1 MKHRVAERRRKY
13 HTTLARLKHD
23 RRGNVVAITAAA
35 ILPMIGVIGGAIDT
49 SRLYLTKSR
58 LQAACDSAVLAGR
71 KAMTTN
77 IYTTTARTRANGMFN
92 FNFQD
97 ADYQTTGT
105 SFVTAADQDGRLNGT
120 ASTNVPMTLMKMFGF
135 GDRPMQV
142 TCSADIQVPNID
154 IVFVLDVTGSMNG
167 TMGTGTR
174 LTALKQAAKDFADV
188 MDAALIGNT
197 RSQVRYGFVPYS
209 QTVNGRDL
217 FKSSP
222 DATRGELP
230 LSYLADTVTAESR
243 VANFNTWQDWTTDP
257 WTGASS
263 FNQTFSISRPVSR
276 EPFTTTNSN
285 ATKISNSDC
294 DAYGQNLSFSVNGIN
309 QDVFLYPQTSWT
321 GVGKGASELYQ
332 VEGSTAWTTQEPTTG
347 NRYVKITFSR
357 VTTQWNDN
365 NGNNTNGYQNCVRRV
380 TRTTF
385 HRGWRFTNWIYRPVD
400 YSTQTYKTGG
410 SIPFVSAVNAN
421 YLVTD
426 RGVYDPVALRQLP
439 RQGGL
444 TAASMTWNGCLEE
457 RDTVV
462 ATNFAPIPSGAKDLD
477 IFNGGTNDSMRWRT
491 VLPNLSWNRGT
502 PAQTTGF
509 VNQSHN
515 CPQSFMR
522 NLNSMTRADYDAY
535 IDGLVA
541 AGSTY
546 HDIGLVWGLRMISP
560 TGMFANRNLLG
571 PNGGQIS
578 RHVIFLTD
586 GKMEPSEQTYSS
598 YGYEQTSQRIR
609 GGGGASL
616 VDRHNARF
624 KALCDSQRGLV
635 SVWAV
640 AFGEPLGPTLRN
652 CADPG
657 RAYEANSAS
666 ELSEAFRRIAKE
678 VADLRLVE

>member
-1 MKHRVAERRRKY
+1 M
-13 HTTLARLKHD
+13 
-23 RRGNVVAITAAA
+23 VAITAAA
-35 ILPMIGVIGGAIDT
+35 IIPMIGVVGGAIDT

-77 IYTTTARTRANGMFN
+77 LYTASARNRANSMFA

-97 ADYQTTGT
+97 ADYGTTGT
-105 SFVTAADQDGRLNGT
+105 RFLSAANADGRLDGT

-135 GDRPMQV
+135 EAQPLEV

-167 TMGTGTR
+167 AMGSGTR
-174 LTALKQAAKDFADV
+174 LSALKQAAKDFADV

-217 FKSSP
+217 FKANP
-222 DATRGELP
+222 DLSRGELH
-230 LSYLADTVTAESR
+230 LSHLADTVTAESR
-243 VANFNTWQDWTTDP
+243 VANFSTWQDWTQDP
-257 WTGASS
+257 WTSPTS
-263 FNQTFSISRPVSR
+263 FNQTFGVDRTMSH
-276 EPFTTTNSN
+276 EPFQ
-285 ATKISNSDC
+285 ATSSQATRISNSDC
-294 DAYGQNLSFSVNGIN
+294 DAYSANLSFSIN
-309 QDVFLYPQTSWT
+309 SINRNVHLFPQTSWS
-321 GVGKGASELYQ
+321 GSGRGASELFQ
-332 VEGSTAWTTQEPTTG
+332 AEGSNTWTTTPPNHG
-347 NRYVKITFSR
+347 NRYVRISFSR
-357 VTTQWNDN
+357 VSSTWEDN
-365 NGNNTNGYQNCVRRV
+365 NGATHSAYQNCVRRV

-385 HRGWRFTNWIYRPVD
+385 HRGFRFTNWIYRPVD
-400 YSTQTYKTGG
+400 YDTRTYKAG
-410 SIPFVSAVNAN
+410 SAIPFVSAVNAN
-421 YLVTD
+421 YLVTEP
-426 RGVYDPVALRQLP
+426 GMYDPVALRQLP

-457 RDTVV
+457 RDTVP

-477 IFNGGTNDSMRWRT
+477 IFNGGTNDSMRWRP

-502 PAQTTGF
+502 PSQTTSF
-509 VNQSHN
+509 INQNHS

-522 NLNSMTRADYDAY
+522 NLNTMSRAEYDAY
-535 IDGLVA
+535 IDGLAA
-541 AGSTY
+541 AGGTY

-560 TGMFANRNLLG
+560 TGMFASRNLIG

-578 RHVIFLTD
+578 RHIIFLTD
-586 GKMEPSEQTYSS
+586 GKMEPHEQTYSS

-609 GGGGASL
+609 GGGGPSL

-624 KALCDSQRGLV
+624 KALCDSQRGLI
-635 SVWAV
+635 SIWAI
-640 AFGEPLGPTLRN
+640 AFGEPLGPTLRD

-657 RAYEANSAS
+657 RAYEANNAA

-678 VADLRLVE
+678 VADLRLVQ